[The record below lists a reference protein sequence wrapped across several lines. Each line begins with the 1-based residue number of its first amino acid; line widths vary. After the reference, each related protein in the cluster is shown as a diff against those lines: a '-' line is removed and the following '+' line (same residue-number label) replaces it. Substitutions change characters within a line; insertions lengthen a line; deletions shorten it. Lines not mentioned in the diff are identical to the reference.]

1 MSPDRAPS
9 TAAASRPRSTARA
22 ASFPVRRLE
31 LDFTTVRLFFYDD
44 NALASAFWAV
54 LQALFP
60 DGERFF
66 IKAVRDCRKRVDDPT
81 LQREIDAFMGQEAN
95 HGRAHR
101 EVNEMAQRVHG
112 IDLKKIER
120 RTAKIMA
127 LLNRLHSPMQ
137 RLAMTAGAEH
147 FTATVARFLLRH
159 PEYLAGF
166 RDLDA
171 RRLVMWHALEERE
184 HRAVAFDVY
193 RAAGGTYWLRAVMWL
208 WLAAVLAPWVTF
220 EVVRLTAEL
229 RGFEDRAALR
239 RGYASLLGRNGILRK
254 IGPGMRDYF
263 RRSFHPN
270 DDDQSALEA
279 EWRRELGLAN

>member
-1 MSPDRAPS
+1 MRRETVS
-9 TAAASRPRSTARA
+9 TIPIRRPEFDFTG
-22 ASFPVRRLE
+22 VRR
-31 LDFTTVRLFFYDD
+31 FFYDD

-66 IKAVRDCRKRVDDPT
+66 IKAVRDVRTRVDDPG

-101 EVNEMAQRVHG
+101 EVNKMAQRIHG
-112 IDLKKIER
+112 IDLESIER

-127 LLNRLHSPMQ
+127 LFNRVHSPMQ

-159 PEYLAGF
+159 PEYLERF
-166 RDLDA
+166 RDADA

-193 RAAGGTYWLRAVMWL
+193 QQAGGGYWTRA
-208 WLAAVLAPWVTF
+208 LAFPWMATVLAPWLMF
-220 EVVRLTAEL
+220 EVVRLTAQMD
-229 RGFEDRAALR
+229 GFKDRAALR
-239 RGYASLLGRNGILRK
+239 RGYGYVLGKRGILMK
-254 IGPGMRDYF
+254 IGPGMRDFF
-263 RRSFHPN
+263 RRDFHPN
-270 DDDQSALEA
+270 DDDQSVLEA
-279 EWRRELGLAN
+279 EWRDELGWAN

>member
-1 MSPDRAPS
+1 MSTENASS
-9 TAAASRPRSTARA
+9 TTTSARRRSAA
-22 ASFPVRRLE
+22 ASFPVRRP
-31 LDFTTVRLFFYDD
+31 DFDFSSVRRFFYDD
-44 NALASAFWAV
+44 NALASAFWAA

-66 IKAVRDCRKRVDDPT
+66 IKAVRDCRQLVDDPA
-81 LQREIDAFMGQEAN
+81 LQAEIDAFMGQEAN

-101 EVNEMAQRVHG
+101 EVNEKARQVHG
-112 IDLKKIER
+112 VDLRKIER
-120 RTAKIMA
+120 RTARIMG
-127 LLNRLHSPMQ
+127 LFNRIHSPVQ

-193 RAAGGTYWLRAVMWL
+193 RSAGGTYWMRVVMWL
-208 WLAAVLAPWVTF
+208 WMAAVLAPWITY

-229 RGFEDRAALR
+229 EGFDDRAALR
-239 RGYASLLGRNGILRK
+239 RGYASLLGRKGILMK

-263 RRSFHPN
+263 RRDFHPS

-279 EWRRELGLAN
+279 EWRRELGWAN